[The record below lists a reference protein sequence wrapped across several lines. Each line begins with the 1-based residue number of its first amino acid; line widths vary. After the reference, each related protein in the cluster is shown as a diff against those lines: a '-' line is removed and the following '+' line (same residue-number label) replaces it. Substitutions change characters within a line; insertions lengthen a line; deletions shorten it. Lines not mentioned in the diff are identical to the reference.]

1 MPLLDHFH
9 PPLEDERHWE
19 GFHSKWA
26 NSLVDALNAD
36 QLPDG
41 YFAEPHVHAGAAIEV
56 DAAVWDKYGG
66 LPLTSEGTTA
76 TLPTRTWAPPAPTLT
91 LPMSFIDTFEVQVY
105 SPKGAMK
112 LVAVIEIVS
121 PANKDRP
128 DTRRAFAV
136 KCASLLNQ
144 GIGLLVVD
152 IVTNRLANLHDD
164 IVRLLPSGESHLFP
178 GSPALYAVAY
188 RPVRTETVEQ
198 VQVWLQPLAVG
209 TALPV
214 LPLWLSDGPCLRIDL
229 DQTYTDACR
238 RLRLLR

>member
-19 GFHSKWA
+19 GFHSMWA
-26 NSLVDALNAD
+26 NCLTITLNERL
-36 QLPDG
+36 LPDG

-56 DAAVWDKYGG
+56 DAAVWDYHGG
-66 LPLTSEGTTA
+66 LPLTTEGTTA
-76 TLPTRTWAPPAPTLT
+76 TLPARTWAPPGPTLT
-91 LPMSFIDTFEVQVY
+91 MPMEFIDTFEVQVY

-121 PANKDRP
+121 PSNKDRP

-152 IVTNRLANLHDD
+152 IVTKRLANLHDD
-164 IVRLLPSGESHLFP
+164 IVRLLPKGESHLFP
-178 GSPALYAVAY
+178 GSPELYTAAY
-188 RPVRTETVEQ
+188 RPVRTKTVEQ
-198 VQVWLQPLAVG
+198 AQVWLSPLAVG
-209 TALPV
+209 GALPAM
-214 LPLWLSDGPCLRIDL
+214 PLWLSDGPCLRIDL
-229 DQTYTDACR
+229 EETYTDACR